1 MKNRLSQWILGVL
14 FFTSAQ
20 YSMIHATNA
29 PPTNE
34 ILGPAILVVGTR
46 PEMIKMAPVYWEL
59 KRLGIP
65 TRLCSTGQHVDLLQE
80 LFQIF
85 QLQPDDCLQV
95 MRPGQDLAYVT
106 SAVLEKTTQLFRQI
120 RPSVVV
126 VQGDTASAF
135 AAALAA
141 FYLQIP
147 VAHVEAGLRSGNWIK
162 PFPEEMNRR
171 AISLM
176 SSLHFAPTERSCD
189 ILLRE
194 GISPERIFC
203 TGNTVVDTLHWMVQ
217 ALETGAQKPNPSLQR
232 FMQEARQNGQKI
244 LLLTAH
250 RRESFHGGIEQIF
263 AAIRELLLQDPTI
276 TVFYPAHP
284 NPAIQQA
291 IAQAGLTNLPQLH
304 LLPPLPYTDLV
315 YLLHA
320 ADAVAT
326 DSGGVQEEAM
336 SLGKRVAVLRGET
349 DRPEGLEEGLAR
361 LTGCSKTAI
370 VEAIYWLLS
379 PPSQEVHP
387 LSGYSPFGDGRAGE
401 RIGRVLQEKYFSGS
415 FTNRQM
421 EP

>member
-1 MKNRLSQWILGVL
+1 MKNRLLHWIGKVL
-14 FFTSAQ
+14 FFTIAQ
-20 YSMIHATNA
+20 HSMAHATNT
-29 PPTNE
+29 PLDPVT
-34 ILGPAILVVGTR
+34 LVVGTR
-46 PEMIKMAPVYWEL
+46 PEIIKMVPVYWEL

-65 TRLCSTGQHVDLLQE
+65 TRLCSTGQHADLLQE

-85 QLQPDDCLQV
+85 QVQPDDCLQV

-106 SAVLEKTTQLFRQI
+106 SAVLEKTTQLFREI
-120 RPSVVV
+120 HPRVVV

-147 VAHVEAGLRSGNWIK
+147 VAHIEAGLRSGNWMK

-176 SSLHFAPTERSCD
+176 SSLHFAPTKQSHD

-203 TGNTVVDTLHWMVQ
+203 TGNTVVDTLYWMIRS
-217 ALETGAQKPNPSLQR
+217 LETGAQKPNPSLEKLL
-232 FMQEARQNGQKI
+232 QETRQTGQKI

-263 AAIRELLLQDPTI
+263 EAIRELLLQDPTI
-276 TVFYPAHP
+276 TVFYPVHP
-284 NPAIQQA
+284 NPTIRQA
-291 IAQAGLTNLPQLH
+291 IVQAGLPNLPRLH
-304 LLPPLPYTDLV
+304 LLPPLPYPDLV

-326 DSGGVQEEAM
+326 DSGGVQEETI
-336 SLGKRVAVLRGET
+336 SLGKRVAVLRNET

-370 VEAIYWLLS
+370 LESIRWLLS
-379 PPSQEVHP
+379 PPPSHTLHP
-387 LSGYSPFGDGRAGE
+387 FIGNSPFGDGKAGE
-401 RIGRVLQEKYFSGS
+401 RIGRVIQEKYYPKSCAN
-415 FTNRQM
+415 TQTR
-421 EP
+421 P